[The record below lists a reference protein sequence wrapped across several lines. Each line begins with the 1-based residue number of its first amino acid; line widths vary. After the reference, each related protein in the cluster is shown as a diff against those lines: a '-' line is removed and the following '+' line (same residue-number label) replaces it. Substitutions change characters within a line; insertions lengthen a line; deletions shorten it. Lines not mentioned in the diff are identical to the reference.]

1 MSTTPPI
8 LQRRDARAYLAIPL
22 TATADDL
29 PRRLPDAFRD
39 LLARVRAQGGRIL
52 GAPFVRYRAIAPE
65 AEGGVC
71 DVDVG
76 VPVDTGDADR
86 IAAEQGADGRLRNG
100 ALPPGTYATL
110 VHTGPLAGLR
120 DAARALLEWGEAN
133 GVAWHRR
140 DESRAERWE
149 ARVEAWLGDPAAEPD
164 PAHWRT
170 EISFLTK
177 ED

>member
-1 MSTTPPI
+1 MT
-8 LQRRDARAYLAIPL
+8 D
-22 TATADDL
+22 TAAVAAEL
-29 PRRLPDAFRD
+29 RRLLPQAH
-39 LLARVRAQGGRIL
+39 
-52 GAPFVRYRAIAPE
+52 APYS
-65 AEGGVC
+65 GVH
-71 DVDVG
+71 V
-76 VPVDTGDADR
+76 
-86 IAAEQGADGRLRNG
+86 AAAVEGADGRLRNG